1 MQNDASSSLDLKMI
15 GRLVRLMRRGEVT
28 ELEVDDSNAGLRIR
42 LKRGPEDA
50 ETQAPVVHVTQ
61 GAAAPVAMA
70 PMGAPGMAP
79 HAAGP
84 APAQAAAPGNPPGT
98 TTFNSPM
105 VGTFYRSSS
114 PDSDPFVSTGT
125 QVGEDTTLCIIEAM
139 KVMNEIKAETRGEV
153 VQVLVEN
160 GEPVEFGQPLF
171 LLKQI

>member
-42 LKRGPEDA
+42 LKRGPE
-50 ETQAPVVHVTQ
+50 EGESRAPVVHVMQ
-61 GAAAPVAMA
+61 GAGAPVAMA
-70 PMGAPGMAP
+70 PGLAP
-79 HAAGP
+79 AAGEVP
-84 APAQAAAPGNPPGT
+84 AADPSAPAGPPPGT
-98 TTFNSPM
+98 TTFASPM
-105 VGTFYRSSS
+105 VGTFYRASS
-114 PDSDPFVSTGT
+114 PDAEPFATVGT
-125 QVGEDTTLCIIEAM
+125 QIAEDSTVCIIEAM

-171 LLKQI
+171 LLKPI